1 MINNN
6 GTIIPFPDDSDDNCK
21 ERLQKAECL
30 VHYTYQSSSKKLML
44 LDIQGMDYKLF
55 DPEIATTQ
63 VMDEDNHEVFFCCGN
78 CSTVGIDAF
87 LACHKCNKFCTMMGL
102 TVNSQYIED

>member
-6 GTIIPFPDDSDDNCK
+6 GTIVPFPDDSDDNCK

-63 VMDEDNHEVFFCCGN
+63 VMDEDNHEVFFVVVIVPLLVLML
-78 CSTVGIDAF
+78 SSHATSATSS
-87 LACHKCNKFCTMMGL
+87 A
-102 TVNSQYIED
+102 Q